1 MGIGS
6 HGGQAGR
13 EYQRQWPAMDPDVD
27 RGQGLTPGRE
37 LEPCQNSGHCVI
49 GAVQENRKMQT
60 CKL

>member
-1 MGIGS
+1 
-6 HGGQAGR
+6 
-13 EYQRQWPAMDPDVD
+13 MDPDVD
-27 RGQGLTPGRE
+27 RGQGLTPGTE